1 MKIMNSR
8 ILKNTWI
15 PSDVSLFV
23 LIIMFPFLLI
33 GQNRNFNEII
43 QIYNEFP
50 DDPYISVDKSIME
63 RSPAYR
69 LFTPNYFTTQVNVDA
84 NGNNIVGDAANEP
97 SIAFDPTDTDRIVI
111 GWRQFDTVSSNFRQA
126 GNAFSLDGGYHW
138 TNQQVLTPGLFRSD
152 PVLDFDAQG
161 NLYYNSL
168 TGGLAC
174 DVFSITNG
182 GQDWGNPVSA
192 KGGDKQ
198 WMRIDRSGGIGDGNN
213 YSYWNSNFSTCN
225 PFNFTRS
232 ADGAQSF
239 ENCVLVDGDPR
250 WGTLAVDANGIL
262 YTVGQ
267 NNSGLI
273 VTKSTT
279 AQNPGIPVT
288 FQSVSP
294 VDLDG
299 ELDVA
304 TPMNPVGLLG
314 QAWIDVDI
322 SGGPGHGNVYV
333 LASVN
338 RFSNSDAGD
347 VMFAKS
353 LDGGLT
359 FLPPIRINNDV
370 GTSAYQWFGTM
381 SVAPNGRIDVIWL
394 DTRDATNAINSILY
408 YSFSEDQGD
417 TWSENEPISLEFDPS
432 IGYPSQNKMGDY
444 FDMISDNDFAH
455 LAWANTINGGQDVYY
470 TRISPYGI
478 LGVDEVLASNDLQI
492 VTFPNPCSEMITIEF
507 ILDSEE
513 KTIVKVY
520 DVQGRLLTTL
530 LDDVVSGKQRL
541 IWQGISESGAK
552 LNSGLYFISI
562 KTETKNKIVKI
573 LLQ

>member
-1 MKIMNSR
+1 MQIH
-8 ILKNTWI
+8 
-15 PSDVSLFV
+15 
-23 LIIMFPFLLI
+23 
-33 GQNRNFNEII
+33 NER
-43 QIYNEFP
+43 P

-69 LFTPNYFTTQVNVDA
+69 VFTPNYFTTQVNVDA
-84 NGNNIVGDAANEP
+84 NGNNIVGDAGNEP
-97 SIAFDPTDTDRIVI
+97 SIAIDSSNPDRIVI
-111 GWRQFDTVSSNFRQA
+111 GWRQFDIVSNNFRQA
-126 GNAFSLDGGYHW
+126 GNAFSLDGGYEW

-168 TGGLAC
+168 TGGFTC
-174 DVFSITNG
+174 DVFSITDG
-182 GQDWGNPVSA
+182 GQDWGNPVPA
-192 KGGDKQ
+192 QGGDKQ

-232 ADGAQSF
+232 VNGAQSF

-250 WGTLAVDANGIL
+250 WGTLAVDADGTL

-288 FQSVSP
+288 FQSVSS

-299 ELDVA
+299 ELDIGI
-304 TPMNPVGLLG
+304 PMNPAGLLG

-338 RFSNSDAGD
+338 RFSNGDGGD

-359 FLPPIRINNDV
+359 FSSPIRINNDV

-381 SVAPNGRIDVIWL
+381 SVAPNSRIDVIWL

-408 YSFSEDQGD
+408 YSFSEDQGE

-470 TRISPYGI
+470 TRISPFGI
-478 LGVDEVLASNDLQI
+478 LGVDELLVSNDMQI
-492 VTFPNPCSEMITIEF
+492 VTFPNPFSEMISIEF
-507 ILDSEE
+507 IINSEE
-513 KTIVKVY
+513 KTLVEVY
-520 DVQGRLLTTL
+520 DLQGRLLTTL

-541 IWQGISESGAK
+541 TWEGISGSGAK

>member
-1 MKIMNSR
+1 MKSR
-8 ILKNTWI
+8 ILENTWI
-15 PSDVSLFV
+15 SYEVSFFV
-23 LIIMFPFLLI
+23 LLMLFPLIFI
-33 GQNRNFNEII
+33 GQNRNFNELI
-43 QIYNEFP
+43 QIHNELP
-50 DDPYISVDKSIME
+50 DDPYISVDKSLME

-69 LFTPNYFTTQVNVDA
+69 LFMPNYFTTQVNVDA
-84 NGNNIVGDAANEP
+84 NGNNILGDAANEP

-111 GWRQFDTVSSNFRQA
+111 GWRQFDTVNSNFRQA
-126 GNAFSLDGGYHW
+126 GNAFSLDGGYNW
-138 TNQQVLTPGLFRSD
+138 TNQPVLTPGLFRSD

-182 GQDWGNPVSA
+182 GQDWGNPVPA
-192 KGGDKQ
+192 RGGDKQ

-213 YSYWNSNFSTCN
+213 YSYWNSTFSTCA

-232 ADGAQSF
+232 TDGSQSF
-239 ENCVLVDGDPR
+239 ENCVFLDGDPR
-250 WGTLAVDANGIL
+250 WGTLAVDANGVL

-267 NNSGLI
+267 SNEGLI

-279 AQNPGIPVT
+279 AQNPGNPVT
-288 FQSVSP
+288 FQAVSP

-299 ELDVA
+299 ELDVG

-338 RFSNSDAGD
+338 RFSNGDAAD

-394 DTRDATNAINSILY
+394 DTRDATNVINSILY

-432 IGYPSQNKMGDY
+432 IGYPQQNKMGDY
-444 FDMISDNDFAH
+444 FDMVSDNDFAH

-478 LGVDEVLASNDLQI
+478 LGIDEVIASNDIQI
-492 VTFPNPCSEMITIEF
+492 VTFPNPFRETISIEF
-507 ILDSEE
+507 TINSEE
-513 KTIVKVY
+513 KTLVEVY
-520 DVQGRLLTTL
+520 DLQGRLLSTL

-541 IWQGISESGAK
+541 IWEGISGSGVK

>member
-1 MKIMNSR
+1 
-8 ILKNTWI
+8 
-15 PSDVSLFV
+15 
-23 LIIMFPFLLI
+23 
-33 GQNRNFNEII
+33 
-43 QIYNEFP
+43 
-50 DDPYISVDKSIME
+50 
-63 RSPAYR
+63 
-69 LFTPNYFTTQVNVDA
+69 
-84 NGNNIVGDAANEP
+84 
-97 SIAFDPTDTDRIVI
+97 
-111 GWRQFDTVSSNFRQA
+111 
-126 GNAFSLDGGYHW
+126 
-138 TNQQVLTPGLFRSD
+138 
-152 PVLDFDAQG
+152 
-161 NLYYNSL
+161 
-168 TGGLAC
+168 
-174 DVFSITNG
+174 
-182 GQDWGNPVSA
+182 
-192 KGGDKQ
+192 
-198 WMRIDRSGGIGDGNN
+198 
-213 YSYWNSNFSTCN
+213 
-225 PFNFTRS
+225 
-232 ADGAQSF
+232 
-239 ENCVLVDGDPR
+239 
-250 WGTLAVDANGIL
+250 
-262 YTVGQ
+262 
-267 NNSGLI
+267 
-273 VTKSTT
+273 
-279 AQNPGIPVT
+279 
-288 FQSVSP
+288 
-294 VDLDG
+294 
-299 ELDVA
+299 
-304 TPMNPVGLLG
+304 MNPVGLLG

-492 VTFPNPCSEMITIEF
+492 VTFPNPFSEMITIEF

-541 IWQGISESGAK
+541 TWQGISESGAK